1 MASYQK
7 KKYFDKLRE
16 NCKSQ
21 AATKWI
27 WVCVCHSKNFL
38 IDDFVWPG
46 TNKDS
51 CEADTFAQEM

>member
-21 AATKWI
+21 AATKLI
-27 WVCVCHSKNFL
+27 RVCVYQSKNFM
-38 IDDFVWPG
+38 IDELVCPG
-46 TNKDS
+46 TNTDS
-51 CEADTFAQEM
+51 CEADIFAQEM